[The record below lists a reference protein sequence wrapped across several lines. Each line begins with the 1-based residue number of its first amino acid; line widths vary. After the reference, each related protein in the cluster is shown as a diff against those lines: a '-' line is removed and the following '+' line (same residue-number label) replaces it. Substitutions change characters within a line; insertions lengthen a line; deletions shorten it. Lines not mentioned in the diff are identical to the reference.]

1 MKKICIS
8 LVLLFTV
15 FDLLFGCTGFYISKG
30 AKIFAGN
37 NEDFDYPL
45 TKMWVVPASENELG
59 RIYFG
64 YDDFSPQGGIN
75 EKGLFFDGFATD
87 KFPVKDISDKPNYNK
102 FFADIRDEIM
112 ATCENVG
119 DVITLLSKYNL
130 SGNGLF
136 ENGMLLYGD
145 AGGNSIIVDG
155 GHILMKKG
163 DYQVI
168 TNFHLYNHGKITDSK
183 YLTATRLLKKMTVPG
198 LNNCRDVLDSAH
210 VPLTLYSQVYD
221 ITNMK
226 IYLYNFHNFSESHVI
241 NIRTLLKEG
250 PAYYDIPAFFKYSKA
265 YEAFKEKHLDERYMA
280 AFEKRYNTDIGKM
293 IDPEYLGRYKYLSY
307 KEPGADIV
315 YVNDS
320 LYLITVG
327 INNKGIFFREDFSSR
342 RQFSIFPQT
351 HDLYFNLA
359 RAFRTDLVFKNDD
372 ELEIIAETY
381 YPVYKWVMKL
391 KKYKPDRPLN
401 RKNDK

>member
-119 DVITLLSKYNL
+119 DVI
-130 SGNGLF
+130 
-136 ENGMLLYGD
+136 
-145 AGGNSIIVDG
+145 
-155 GHILMKKG
+155 
-163 DYQVI
+163 
-168 TNFHLYNHGKITDSK
+168 
-183 YLTATRLLKKMTVPG
+183 
-198 LNNCRDVLDSAH
+198 
-210 VPLTLYSQVYD
+210 
-221 ITNMK
+221 
-226 IYLYNFHNFSESHVI
+226 
-241 NIRTLLKEG
+241 
-250 PAYYDIPAFFKYSKA
+250 
-265 YEAFKEKHLDERYMA
+265 
-280 AFEKRYNTDIGKM
+280 
-293 IDPEYLGRYKYLSY
+293 
-307 KEPGADIV
+307 
-315 YVNDS
+315 
-320 LYLITVG
+320 
-327 INNKGIFFREDFSSR
+327 
-342 RQFSIFPQT
+342 
-351 HDLYFNLA
+351 
-359 RAFRTDLVFKNDD
+359 
-372 ELEIIAETY
+372 
-381 YPVYKWVMKL
+381 
-391 KKYKPDRPLN
+391 
-401 RKNDK
+401 